1 MQSNTKSF
9 SHFFKFSFRN
19 LIEALSNLFIFF
31 PYFFSVSTLL
41 KTLFAPWKNLVTKK
55 TSRGFE
61 FGEWITRLGL
71 NIMSRFIG
79 AWIRLSILIF
89 FFIVQLIYI
98 FSVPVLII
106 FYLISLPINLVIYL
120 LQPSSEVIKDKS
132 RMIFVK
138 AHLLQPEN
146 QLAVKKW
153 FDYYYK
159 NFVEKT
165 RWWKL
170 HSLFSTPPLGR
181 DWAQG
186 YTPTLDDFC
195 NDLTSSQY
203 QKPIKR
209 IFGRETEIKAIETAL
224 TKTQSANVLIIG
236 DEGVGKHTLID
247 DVAFHIYNGQ
257 TNALLAYK
265 RLLKINLE
273 KILTQTT
280 DQKQRENLL
289 TVLLEEA
296 EEAKNVIILIDNFD
310 KYVSGDQDHVDLTLV
325 FEKMAKSEHLQII
338 GITTPFLYQK
348 YIYNNDYLNHLFTPI
363 NINEVN
369 RLQAEEIM
377 LDVCLRYEKHYQ
389 ITIPYET
396 IITTVD
402 KSDFYITSIPF
413 PEKAI
418 DLLDH
423 ACSRLLENS
432 KSKKNLVL
440 LPNHIDE
447 TLSSITH
454 TPTQL
459 SQQIKDKLNSLEAD
473 LNNKIINQ
481 TVAINNLSSA
491 LRRSFVLLGKRKK
504 PLASFLF
511 LGPTG
516 VGKTETAKALN
527 SIFFKDTPLIRFD
540 MSLYQS
546 KDDIPVLIGSPETN
560 QPGQL
565 TNALRNNPFGVLL
578 LDEIEKAN
586 HDLLNIFLTIF
597 DEGYYVDGLGKKV
610 DCKNLL
616 IIATSNAGTNLLFS
630 NTSSII
636 SANNQTNSVNQ
647 NNFLSI
653 LIEHNLFSPEF
664 LNRFDGVVLFN
675 QIDKTAAET
684 IAKAKLQIII
694 NDIYKL
700 YKVKILVRDEI
711 INQVVTSSN
720 YSQFGA
726 RELERT
732 LRQTIEDKIV
742 KLILENKVKEGDT
755 ITL

>member
-9 SHFFKFSFRN
+9 SHFLKSSFHD
-19 LIEALSNLFIFF
+19 LIEALINLFIFF
-31 PYFFSVSTLL
+31 PYFFSVSTLF
-41 KTLFAPWKNLVTKK
+41 KTLFSPWKNLITKK
-55 TSRGFE
+55 TSRGFY
-61 FGEWITRLGL
+61 FGEWITRLGFNL
-71 NIMSRFIG
+71 MSCCIG

-89 FFIVQLIYI
+89 FFIIQAIYVFTIPLLLISYFISIPINFLIY
-98 FSVPVLII
+98 LI
-106 FYLISLPINLVIYL
+106 
-120 LQPSSEVIKDKS
+120 QPSCEVIKNKIKTDFI
-132 RMIFVK
+132 RT
-138 AHLLQPEN
+138 HLLQSEN
-146 QLAVKKW
+146 QIVVERW
-153 FDYYYK
+153 FDYFYK
-159 NFVEKT
+159 NFIEKT

-170 HSLFSTPPLGR
+170 HSLFLTPPLGR
-181 DWAQG
+181 DWTQG

-195 NDLTSSQY
+195 INLTSSEY

-209 IFGRETEIKAIETAL
+209 IFGRENEIKTIETAL
-224 TKTQSANVLIIG
+224 TKTQSANVIIIG
-236 DEGVGKHTLID
+236 EEGVGKHTLID
-247 DVAFHIYNGQ
+247 DVAYHIYNGQ
-257 TNALLAYK
+257 TNPLLAYK

-289 TVLLEEA
+289 SVLLEEA

-310 KYVSGDQDHVDLTLV
+310 KYVSGDQDRVDLTLV
-325 FEKMAKSEHLQII
+325 FEKMARSEHLQII

-348 YIYNNDYLNHLFTPI
+348 HIYNNDHLNHLFTPVNIKEI
-363 NINEVN
+363 N
-369 RLQAEEIM
+369 RSQAEEIM

-396 IITTVD
+396 IIATVD

-423 ACSRLLENS
+423 ACSSLLENS

-440 LPNHIDE
+440 LPAHIDE

-459 SQQIKDKLNSLEAD
+459 SQKIKDKLNSLETD

-481 TVAINNLSSA
+481 GVAINSLSSA

-527 SIFFKDTPLIRFD
+527 SIFFKDTPIIRFD

-546 KDDIPVLIGSPETN
+546 KDDIPNLIGSPETN

-565 TNALRNNPFGVLL
+565 TNALRNNPYGVLL
-578 LDEIEKAN
+578 LDEIEKADR
-586 HDLLNIFLTIF
+586 DLLNIFLTIF
-597 DEGYYVDGLGKKV
+597 DEGYYNDGNDKRV
-610 DCKNLL
+610 DCKNLI
-616 IIATSNAGTNLLFS
+616 IIATSNAGTNLLFTK
-630 NTSSII
+630 NTSLI
-636 SANNQTNSVNQ
+636 SPKITNNLIS
-647 NNFLSI
+647 FLT
-653 LIEHNLFSPEF
+653 EENLFSPEF
-664 LNRFDGVVLFN
+664 LNRFDGVILFN
-675 QIDKTAAET
+675 PIDKISAET

-700 YKVKILVRDEI
+700 YKVKISVKDEM
-711 INQVVTSSN
+711 INQVVASSN
-720 YSQFGA
+720 YAQFGA

-742 KLILENKVKEGDT
+742 KLILENKVKEGDS
-755 ITL
+755 ISL

>member
-9 SHFFKFSFRN
+9 SHFLKSSFHD
-19 LIEALSNLFIFF
+19 LIEALTNLFIFF
-31 PYFFSVSTLL
+31 PYFFSVSTLF
-41 KTLFAPWKNLVTKK
+41 KTLFSPWKNLITKK
-55 TSRGFE
+55 TSRGFY
-61 FGEWITRLGL
+61 FGEWITRLGFNL
-71 NIMSRFIG
+71 MSCCIG

-89 FFIVQLIYI
+89 FFIIQAIYVFSIPLLLISYFISIPINFLIY
-98 FSVPVLII
+98 LI
-106 FYLISLPINLVIYL
+106 
-120 LQPSSEVIKDKS
+120 QPSCEVIKNKIKTDFI
-132 RMIFVK
+132 RT
-138 AHLLQPEN
+138 HLLQSEN
-146 QLAVKKW
+146 QIVVERW
-153 FDYYYK
+153 FDYFYK
-159 NFVEKT
+159 NFIEKT

-170 HSLFSTPPLGR
+170 HSLFLTPPLGR
-181 DWAQG
+181 DWTQG

-195 NDLTSSQY
+195 INLTSSEY

-209 IFGRETEIKAIETAL
+209 IFGRENEIKTIETAL
-224 TKTQSANVLIIG
+224 TKTQSANVIIIG
-236 DEGVGKHTLID
+236 EEGVGKHTLID
-247 DVAFHIYNGQ
+247 DVAYHIYNGQ
-257 TNALLAYK
+257 TNPLLAYK

-289 TVLLEEA
+289 SVLLEEA

-310 KYVSGDQDHVDLTLV
+310 KYVSGDQDRVDLTLV

-348 YIYNNDYLNHLFTPI
+348 HIYNNDHLNHLFTPVNIKEI
-363 NINEVN
+363 N
-369 RLQAEEIM
+369 RSQAEEIM

-396 IITTVD
+396 IIATVD

-423 ACSRLLENS
+423 ACSSLLENS

-440 LPNHIDE
+440 LPAHIDE

-459 SQQIKDKLNSLEAD
+459 SQKIKDKLNSLETD

-481 TVAINNLSSA
+481 GVAINSLSSA

-527 SIFFKDTPLIRFD
+527 SIFFKDTPIIRFD

-546 KDDIPVLIGSPETN
+546 KDDIPNLIGSPETN

-565 TNALRNNPFGVLL
+565 TNALRNNPYGVLL
-578 LDEIEKAN
+578 LDEIEKADR
-586 HDLLNIFLTIF
+586 DLLNIFLTIF
-597 DEGYYVDGLGKKV
+597 DEGYYNDGNDKRV
-610 DCKNLL
+610 DCKNLI
-616 IIATSNAGTNLLFS
+616 IIATSNAGTNLLFTK
-630 NTSSII
+630 NTSLI
-636 SANNQTNSVNQ
+636 SPKITNNLIS
-647 NNFLSI
+647 FLT
-653 LIEHNLFSPEF
+653 EENLFSPEF
-664 LNRFDGVVLFN
+664 LNRFDGVILFN
-675 QIDKTAAET
+675 PIDKISAET

-700 YKVKILVRDEI
+700 YKVKISVKDEM
-711 INQVVTSSN
+711 INQVVASSN
-720 YSQFGA
+720 YAQFGA

-742 KLILENKVKEGDT
+742 KLILENKVKEGDS
-755 ITL
+755 ISL

>member
-9 SHFFKFSFRN
+9 SHFLKSSFHD
-19 LIEALSNLFIFF
+19 LIEALINLFIFF
-31 PYFFSVSTLL
+31 PYFFSVSTLF
-41 KTLFAPWKNLVTKK
+41 KTLFSPWKNLITKK
-55 TSRGFE
+55 TSRGFY
-61 FGEWITRLGL
+61 FGEWITRLGFNL
-71 NIMSRFIG
+71 MSCCIG

-89 FFIVQLIYI
+89 FFIIQAIYVFSIPLLLISYFISIPINFLIY
-98 FSVPVLII
+98 LI
-106 FYLISLPINLVIYL
+106 
-120 LQPSSEVIKDKS
+120 QPSCEVIKNKIKTDFI
-132 RMIFVK
+132 RT
-138 AHLLQPEN
+138 HLLQSEN
-146 QLAVKKW
+146 QIVVERW
-153 FDYYYK
+153 FDYFYK
-159 NFVEKT
+159 NFIEKT

-170 HSLFSTPPLGR
+170 HSLFLTPPLGR
-181 DWAQG
+181 DWTQG

-195 NDLTSSQY
+195 INLTSSEY

-209 IFGRETEIKAIETAL
+209 IFGRENEIKTIETAL
-224 TKTQSANVLIIG
+224 TKTQSANVIIIG
-236 DEGVGKHTLID
+236 EEGVGKHTLID
-247 DVAFHIYNGQ
+247 DVAYHIYNGQ
-257 TNALLAYK
+257 TNPLLAYK

-289 TVLLEEA
+289 SVLLEEA

-310 KYVSGDQDHVDLTLV
+310 KYVSGDQDRVDLTLV

-348 YIYNNDYLNHLFTPI
+348 HIYNNDHLNHLFTPVNIKEI
-363 NINEVN
+363 N
-369 RLQAEEIM
+369 RSQAEEIM

-396 IITTVD
+396 IIATVD

-423 ACSRLLENS
+423 ACSSLLENS

-440 LPNHIDE
+440 LPAHIDE

-459 SQQIKDKLNSLEAD
+459 SQKIKDKLNSLETD

-481 TVAINNLSSA
+481 GVAINSLSSA

-527 SIFFKDTPLIRFD
+527 SIFFKDTPIIRFD

-546 KDDIPVLIGSPETN
+546 KDDIPNLIGSPETN

-565 TNALRNNPFGVLL
+565 TNALRNNPYGVLL
-578 LDEIEKAN
+578 LDEIEKADR
-586 HDLLNIFLTIF
+586 DLLNIFLTIF
-597 DEGYYVDGLGKKV
+597 DEGYYNDGNDKRV
-610 DCKNLL
+610 DCKNLI
-616 IIATSNAGTNLLFS
+616 IIATSNAGTNLLFTK
-630 NTSSII
+630 NTSLI
-636 SANNQTNSVNQ
+636 SPKITNNLIS
-647 NNFLSI
+647 FLT
-653 LIEHNLFSPEF
+653 EENLFSPEF
-664 LNRFDGVVLFN
+664 LNRFDGVILFN
-675 QIDKTAAET
+675 PIDKISAET

-700 YKVKILVRDEI
+700 YKVKISVKDEM
-711 INQVVTSSN
+711 INQVVASSN
-720 YSQFGA
+720 YAQFGA

-742 KLILENKVKEGDT
+742 KLILENKVKEGDS
-755 ITL
+755 ISL

>member
-9 SHFFKFSFRN
+9 SHFLKSSFHD
-19 LIEALSNLFIFF
+19 LIEALINLFIFF
-31 PYFFSVSTLL
+31 PYFFSVSTLF
-41 KTLFAPWKNLVTKK
+41 KTLFSPWKNLITKK
-55 TSRGFE
+55 TSRGFY
-61 FGEWITRLGL
+61 FGEWITRLGFNL
-71 NIMSRFIG
+71 MSCCIG

-89 FFIVQLIYI
+89 FFIIQAIYVFTIPLLLISYFISIPINFLIY
-98 FSVPVLII
+98 LI
-106 FYLISLPINLVIYL
+106 
-120 LQPSSEVIKDKS
+120 QPSCEVIKNKIKTDFI
-132 RMIFVK
+132 RT
-138 AHLLQPEN
+138 HLLQSEN
-146 QLAVKKW
+146 QIVVERW
-153 FDYYYK
+153 FDYFYK
-159 NFVEKT
+159 NFIEKT

-170 HSLFSTPPLGR
+170 HSLFLTPPLGR
-181 DWAQG
+181 DWTQG

-195 NDLTSSQY
+195 INLTSSEY

-209 IFGRETEIKAIETAL
+209 IFGRENEIKTIETAL
-224 TKTQSANVLIIG
+224 TKTQSANVIIIG
-236 DEGVGKHTLID
+236 EEGVGKHTLID
-247 DVAFHIYNGQ
+247 DVAYHIYNGQ
-257 TNALLAYK
+257 TNPLLAYK

-289 TVLLEEA
+289 SVLLEEA

-310 KYVSGDQDHVDLTLV
+310 KYVSGDQDRVDLTLV

-348 YIYNNDYLNHLFTPI
+348 HIYNNDHLNHLFTPVNIKEI
-363 NINEVN
+363 N
-369 RLQAEEIM
+369 RSQAEEIM

-396 IITTVD
+396 IIATVD

-423 ACSRLLENS
+423 ACSSLLENS

-440 LPNHIDE
+440 LPAHIDE

-459 SQQIKDKLNSLEAD
+459 SQKIKDKLNSLETD

-481 TVAINNLSSA
+481 GVAINSLSSA

-527 SIFFKDTPLIRFD
+527 SIFFKDTPIIRFD

-546 KDDIPVLIGSPETN
+546 KDDIPNLIGSPETN

-565 TNALRNNPFGVLL
+565 TNALRNNPYGVLL
-578 LDEIEKAN
+578 LDEIEKADR
-586 HDLLNIFLTIF
+586 DLLNIFLTIF
-597 DEGYYVDGLGKKV
+597 DEGYYNDGNDKRV
-610 DCKNLL
+610 DCKNLI
-616 IIATSNAGTNLLFS
+616 IIATSNAGTNLLFTK
-630 NTSSII
+630 NTSLI
-636 SANNQTNSVNQ
+636 SPKITNNLIS
-647 NNFLSI
+647 FLT
-653 LIEHNLFSPEF
+653 EENLFSPEF
-664 LNRFDGVVLFN
+664 LNRFDGVILFN
-675 QIDKTAAET
+675 PIDKISAET

-700 YKVKILVRDEI
+700 YKVKISVKDEM
-711 INQVVTSSN
+711 INQVVASSN
-720 YSQFGA
+720 YAQFGA

-742 KLILENKVKEGDT
+742 KLILENKVKEGDS
-755 ITL
+755 ISL

>member
-1 MQSNTKSF
+1 M
-9 SHFFKFSFRN
+9 
-19 LIEALSNLFIFF
+19 I
-31 PYFFSVSTLL
+31 
-41 KTLFAPWKNLVTKK
+41 TKK
-55 TSRGFE
+55 TSRGFY
-61 FGEWITRLGL
+61 FGEWITRLGFNL
-71 NIMSRFIG
+71 MSCCIG

-89 FFIVQLIYI
+89 FFIIQAIYVFTIPLLLISYFISIPINFLIY
-98 FSVPVLII
+98 LI
-106 FYLISLPINLVIYL
+106 
-120 LQPSSEVIKDKS
+120 QPSCEVIKNKIKTDFI
-132 RMIFVK
+132 RT
-138 AHLLQPEN
+138 HLLQSEN
-146 QLAVKKW
+146 QIVVERW
-153 FDYYYK
+153 FDYFYK
-159 NFVEKT
+159 NFIEKT

-170 HSLFSTPPLGR
+170 HSLFLTPPLGR
-181 DWAQG
+181 DWTQG

-195 NDLTSSQY
+195 INLTSSEY

-209 IFGRETEIKAIETAL
+209 IFGRENEIKTIETAL
-224 TKTQSANVLIIG
+224 TKTQSANVIIIG
-236 DEGVGKHTLID
+236 EEGVGKHTLID
-247 DVAFHIYNGQ
+247 DVAYHIYNGQ
-257 TNALLAYK
+257 TNPLLAYK

-289 TVLLEEA
+289 SVLLEEA

-310 KYVSGDQDHVDLTLV
+310 KYVSGDQDRVDLTLV

-348 YIYNNDYLNHLFTPI
+348 HIYNNDHLNHLFTPVNIKEI
-363 NINEVN
+363 N
-369 RLQAEEIM
+369 RSQAEEIM

-396 IITTVD
+396 IIATVD

-423 ACSRLLENS
+423 ACSSLLENS

-440 LPNHIDE
+440 LPAHIDE

-459 SQQIKDKLNSLEAD
+459 SQKIKDKLNSLETD

-481 TVAINNLSSA
+481 GVAINSLSSA

-527 SIFFKDTPLIRFD
+527 SIFFKDTPIIRFD

-546 KDDIPVLIGSPETN
+546 KDDIPNLIGSPETN

-565 TNALRNNPFGVLL
+565 TNALRNNPYGVLL
-578 LDEIEKAN
+578 LDEIEKADR
-586 HDLLNIFLTIF
+586 DLLNIFLTIF
-597 DEGYYVDGLGKKV
+597 DEGYYNDGNDKRV
-610 DCKNLL
+610 DCKNLI
-616 IIATSNAGTNLLFS
+616 IIATSNAGTNLLFTK
-630 NTSSII
+630 NTSLI
-636 SANNQTNSVNQ
+636 SPKITNNLIS
-647 NNFLSI
+647 FLT
-653 LIEHNLFSPEF
+653 EENLFSPEF
-664 LNRFDGVVLFN
+664 LNRFDGVILFN
-675 QIDKTAAET
+675 PIDKISAET

-700 YKVKILVRDEI
+700 YKVKISVKDEM
-711 INQVVTSSN
+711 INQVVASSN
-720 YSQFGA
+720 YAQFGARELERTLRQTIEDKIVKLILENKVKEAVKDEMINQVVASSNYAQFGA

-742 KLILENKVKEGDT
+742 KLILENKVKEGDS
-755 ITL
+755 ISL

>member
-1 MQSNTKSF
+1 
-9 SHFFKFSFRN
+9 
-19 LIEALSNLFIFF
+19 
-31 PYFFSVSTLL
+31 
-41 KTLFAPWKNLVTKK
+41 
-55 TSRGFE
+55 
-61 FGEWITRLGL
+61 RLGFNL
-71 NIMSRFIG
+71 MSCCIG

-89 FFIVQLIYI
+89 FFIIQAIYVFTIPLLLISYFISIPINFLIY
-98 FSVPVLII
+98 LI
-106 FYLISLPINLVIYL
+106 
-120 LQPSSEVIKDKS
+120 QPSCEVIKNKIKTDFI
-132 RMIFVK
+132 RT
-138 AHLLQPEN
+138 HLLQSEN
-146 QLAVKKW
+146 QIVVERW
-153 FDYYYK
+153 FDYFYK
-159 NFVEKT
+159 NFIEKT

-170 HSLFSTPPLGR
+170 HSLFLTPPLGR
-181 DWAQG
+181 DWTQG

-195 NDLTSSQY
+195 INLTSSEY

-209 IFGRETEIKAIETAL
+209 IFGRENEIKTIETAL
-224 TKTQSANVLIIG
+224 TKTQSANVIIIG
-236 DEGVGKHTLID
+236 EEGVGKHTLID
-247 DVAFHIYNGQ
+247 DVAYHIYNGQ
-257 TNALLAYK
+257 TNPLLAYK

-289 TVLLEEA
+289 SVLLEEA

-310 KYVSGDQDHVDLTLV
+310 KYVSGDQDRVDLTLV

-348 YIYNNDYLNHLFTPI
+348 HIYNNDHLNHLFTPVNIKEI
-363 NINEVN
+363 N
-369 RLQAEEIM
+369 RSQAEEIM

-396 IITTVD
+396 IIATVD

-423 ACSRLLENS
+423 ACSSLLENS

-440 LPNHIDE
+440 LPAHIDE

-459 SQQIKDKLNSLEAD
+459 SQKIKDKLNSLETD

-481 TVAINNLSSA
+481 GVAINSLSSA

-527 SIFFKDTPLIRFD
+527 SIFFKDTPIIRFD

-546 KDDIPVLIGSPETN
+546 KDDIPNLIGSPETN

-565 TNALRNNPFGVLL
+565 TNALRNNPYGVLL
-578 LDEIEKAN
+578 LDEIEKADR
-586 HDLLNIFLTIF
+586 DLLNIFLTIF
-597 DEGYYVDGLGKKV
+597 DEGYYNDGNDKRV
-610 DCKNLL
+610 DCKNLI
-616 IIATSNAGTNLLFS
+616 IIATSNAGTNLLFTK
-630 NTSSII
+630 NTSLI
-636 SANNQTNSVNQ
+636 SPKITNNLIS
-647 NNFLSI
+647 FLT
-653 LIEHNLFSPEF
+653 EENLFSPEF
-664 LNRFDGVVLFN
+664 LNRFDGVILFN
-675 QIDKTAAET
+675 PIDKISAET

-700 YKVKILVRDEI
+700 YKVKISVKDEM
-711 INQVVTSSN
+711 INQVVASSN
-720 YSQFGA
+720 YAQFGA

-742 KLILENKVKEGDT
+742 KLILENKVKEGDS
-755 ITL
+755 ISL

>member
-9 SHFFKFSFRN
+9 SHFLKSSFHD
-19 LIEALSNLFIFF
+19 LIEALINLFIFF
-31 PYFFSVSTLL
+31 PYFFSVSTLF
-41 KTLFAPWKNLVTKK
+41 KTLFSPWKNLITKK
-55 TSRGFE
+55 TSRGFY
-61 FGEWITRLGL
+61 FGEWITRLGFNL
-71 NIMSRFIG
+71 MSCCIG

-89 FFIVQLIYI
+89 FFIIQAIYVFTIPLLLISYFISIPINFLIY
-98 FSVPVLII
+98 LI
-106 FYLISLPINLVIYL
+106 
-120 LQPSSEVIKDKS
+120 QPSCEVIKNKIKTDFI
-132 RMIFVK
+132 RT
-138 AHLLQPEN
+138 HLLHSEN
-146 QLAVKKW
+146 QIVVERW
-153 FDYYYK
+153 FDYFYK
-159 NFVEKT
+159 NFIEKT

-170 HSLFSTPPLGR
+170 HSLFLTPPLGR
-181 DWAQG
+181 DWTQG

-195 NDLTSSQY
+195 INLTSSEY

-209 IFGRETEIKAIETAL
+209 IFGRENEIKTIETAL
-224 TKTQSANVLIIG
+224 TKTQSANVIIIG
-236 DEGVGKHTLID
+236 EEGVGKHTLID
-247 DVAFHIYNGQ
+247 DVAYHIYNGQ
-257 TNALLAYK
+257 TNPLLAYK

-289 TVLLEEA
+289 SVLLEEA

-310 KYVSGDQDHVDLTLV
+310 KYVSGDQDRVDLTLV

-348 YIYNNDYLNHLFTPI
+348 HIYNNDHLNHLFTPVNIKEI
-363 NINEVN
+363 N
-369 RLQAEEIM
+369 RSQAEEIM

-396 IITTVD
+396 IIATVD

-423 ACSRLLENS
+423 ACSSLLENS

-440 LPNHIDE
+440 LPAHIDE

-459 SQQIKDKLNSLEAD
+459 SQKIKDKLNSLETD

-481 TVAINNLSSA
+481 GVAINSLSSA

-527 SIFFKDTPLIRFD
+527 SIFFKDTPIIRFD

-546 KDDIPVLIGSPETN
+546 KDDIPNLIGSPETN

-565 TNALRNNPFGVLL
+565 TNALRNNPYGVLL
-578 LDEIEKAN
+578 LDEIEKADR
-586 HDLLNIFLTIF
+586 DLLNIFLTIF
-597 DEGYYVDGLGKKV
+597 DEGYYNDGNDKRV
-610 DCKNLL
+610 DCKNLI
-616 IIATSNAGTNLLFS
+616 IIATSNAGTNLLFTK
-630 NTSSII
+630 NTSLI
-636 SANNQTNSVNQ
+636 SPKITNNLIS
-647 NNFLSI
+647 FLT
-653 LIEHNLFSPEF
+653 EENLFSPEF
-664 LNRFDGVVLFN
+664 LNRFDGVILFN
-675 QIDKTAAET
+675 PIDKISAET

-700 YKVKILVRDEI
+700 YKVKISVKDEM
-711 INQVVTSSN
+711 INQVVASSN
-720 YSQFGA
+720 YAQFGA

-742 KLILENKVKEGDT
+742 KLILENKVKEGDS
-755 ITL
+755 ISL

>member
-9 SHFFKFSFRN
+9 SHFLKSSFHD
-19 LIEALSNLFIFF
+19 LIEALINLFIFF
-31 PYFFSVSTLL
+31 PYFFSVSTLF
-41 KTLFAPWKNLVTKK
+41 KTLFSPWKNLITKK
-55 TSRGFE
+55 TSRGFY
-61 FGEWITRLGL
+61 FGEWITRLGFNL
-71 NIMSRFIG
+71 MSCCIG

-89 FFIVQLIYI
+89 FFIIQAIYVFTIPLLLISYFISIPINFLIY
-98 FSVPVLII
+98 LI
-106 FYLISLPINLVIYL
+106 
-120 LQPSSEVIKDKS
+120 QPSCEVIKNKIKTDFI
-132 RMIFVK
+132 RT
-138 AHLLQPEN
+138 HLLQSEN
-146 QLAVKKW
+146 QIVVERW
-153 FDYYYK
+153 FDYFYK
-159 NFVEKT
+159 NFIEKT

-170 HSLFSTPPLGR
+170 KNLFSTPPLGR

-195 NDLTSSQY
+195 INLTSSEY

-209 IFGRETEIKAIETAL
+209 IFGRENEIKTIETAL
-224 TKTQSANVLIIG
+224 TKTQSANVIIIG
-236 DEGVGKHTLID
+236 EEGVGKHTLID
-247 DVAFHIYNGQ
+247 DVAYHIYNGQ
-257 TNALLAYK
+257 TNPLLAYK

-289 TVLLEEA
+289 SVLLEEA

-310 KYVSGDQDHVDLTLV
+310 KYVSGDQDRVDLTLV

-348 YIYNNDYLNHLFTPI
+348 HIYNNDHLNHLFTPVNIKEI
-363 NINEVN
+363 N
-369 RLQAEEIM
+369 RSQAEEIM

-396 IITTVD
+396 IIATVD

-423 ACSRLLENS
+423 ACSSLLENS

-440 LPNHIDE
+440 LPAHIDE

-459 SQQIKDKLNSLEAD
+459 SQKIKDKLNSLETD

-481 TVAINNLSSA
+481 GVAINSLSSA

-527 SIFFKDTPLIRFD
+527 SIFFKDTPIIRFD

-546 KDDIPVLIGSPETN
+546 KDDIPNLIGSPETN

-565 TNALRNNPFGVLL
+565 TNALRNNPYGVLL
-578 LDEIEKAN
+578 LDEIEKADR
-586 HDLLNIFLTIF
+586 DLLNIFLTIF
-597 DEGYYVDGLGKKV
+597 DEGYYNDGNDKRV
-610 DCKNLL
+610 DCKNLI
-616 IIATSNAGTNLLFS
+616 IIATSNAGTNLLFTK
-630 NTSSII
+630 NTSLI
-636 SANNQTNSVNQ
+636 SPKITNNLIS
-647 NNFLSI
+647 FLT
-653 LIEHNLFSPEF
+653 EENLFSPEF
-664 LNRFDGVVLFN
+664 LNRFDGVILFN
-675 QIDKTAAET
+675 PIDKISAET

-700 YKVKILVRDEI
+700 YKVKISVKDEM
-711 INQVVTSSN
+711 INQVVASSN
-720 YSQFGA
+720 YAQFGA

-742 KLILENKVKEGDT
+742 KLILENKVKEGDS
-755 ITL
+755 ISL

>member
-9 SHFFKFSFRN
+9 SHFLKSSFHD
-19 LIEALSNLFIFF
+19 LIEALINLFIFF
-31 PYFFSVSTLL
+31 PYFFSVSTLF
-41 KTLFAPWKNLVTKK
+41 KTLFSPWKNLITKK
-55 TSRGFE
+55 TSRGFY
-61 FGEWITRLGL
+61 FGEWITRLGFNL
-71 NIMSRFIG
+71 MSCCIG

-89 FFIVQLIYI
+89 FFIIQAIYVFTIPLLLISYFISIPINFLIY
-98 FSVPVLII
+98 LI
-106 FYLISLPINLVIYL
+106 
-120 LQPSSEVIKDKS
+120 QPSCEVIKNKIKTDFI
-132 RMIFVK
+132 RT
-138 AHLLQPEN
+138 HLLQSEN
-146 QLAVKKW
+146 QIVVERW
-153 FDYYYK
+153 FDYFYK
-159 NFVEKT
+159 NFIEKT

-170 HSLFSTPPLGR
+170 HSLFLTPPLGR
-181 DWAQG
+181 DWTQG

-195 NDLTSSQY
+195 INLTSSEY

-209 IFGRETEIKAIETAL
+209 IFGRENEIKTIETAL
-224 TKTQSANVLIIG
+224 TKTQSANVIIIG
-236 DEGVGKHTLID
+236 EEGVGKHTLID
-247 DVAFHIYNGQ
+247 DVAYHIYNGQ
-257 TNALLAYK
+257 TNPLLAYK

-289 TVLLEEA
+289 SVLLEEA

-310 KYVSGDQDHVDLTLV
+310 KYVSGDQDRVDLTLV

-348 YIYNNDYLNHLFTPI
+348 HIYNNDHLNHLFTPVNIKEI
-363 NINEVN
+363 N
-369 RLQAEEIM
+369 RSQAEEIM

-396 IITTVD
+396 IIATVD

-423 ACSRLLENS
+423 ACSSLLENS

-440 LPNHIDE
+440 LPAHIDE

-459 SQQIKDKLNSLEAD
+459 SQKIKDKLNSLETD

-481 TVAINNLSSA
+481 GVAINSLSSA

-527 SIFFKDTPLIRFD
+527 SIFFKDTPIIRFD

-546 KDDIPVLIGSPETN
+546 KDDIPNLIGSPETN

-565 TNALRNNPFGVLL
+565 TNALRNNPYGVLL
-578 LDEIEKAN
+578 LDEIEKADR
-586 HDLLNIFLTIF
+586 DLLNIFLTIF
-597 DEGYYVDGLGKKV
+597 DEGYYNDGNDKRV
-610 DCKNLL
+610 DCKNLI
-616 IIATSNAGTNLLFS
+616 IIATSNAGTNLLFTK
-630 NTSSII
+630 NTSLI
-636 SANNQTNSVNQ
+636 SPKITNNLIS
-647 NNFLSI
+647 FLT
-653 LIEHNLFSPEF
+653 EENLFSPEF
-664 LNRFDGVVLFN
+664 LNRFDGVILFN
-675 QIDKTAAET
+675 PIDKISAET

-700 YKVKILVRDEI
+700 YKVKISVKDEM
-711 INQVVTSSN
+711 INQVVASSN
-720 YSQFGA
+720 YAQFGA

-742 KLILENKVKEGDT
+742 KLILENKVKEGDS
-755 ITL
+755 ITV

>member
-9 SHFFKFSFRN
+9 SHFLKSSFHD
-19 LIEALSNLFIFF
+19 LIEALINLFIFF
-31 PYFFSVSTLL
+31 PYFFSVSTLF
-41 KTLFAPWKNLVTKK
+41 KTLFSPWKNLVTKK
-55 TSRGFE
+55 ASRGFY
-61 FGEWITRLGL
+61 FGEWITRLGFNL
-71 NIMSRFIG
+71 MSCCIG

-89 FFIVQLIYI
+89 FFIIQAIYVFSIPLLLISYFISIPINFLIY
-98 FSVPVLII
+98 LI
-106 FYLISLPINLVIYL
+106 
-120 LQPSSEVIKDKS
+120 QPSCEVIKNKIKTDFI
-132 RMIFVK
+132 RT
-138 AHLLQPEN
+138 HLLQSEN
-146 QLAVKKW
+146 QIVVERW
-153 FDYYYK
+153 FDYFYK
-159 NFVEKT
+159 NFIEKT

-170 HSLFSTPPLGR
+170 HSLFLTPPLGR
-181 DWAQG
+181 DWTQG

-195 NDLTSSQY
+195 INLTSSEY

-209 IFGRETEIKAIETAL
+209 IFGRENEIKTIETAL
-224 TKTQSANVLIIG
+224 TKTQSANVIIIG
-236 DEGVGKHTLID
+236 EEGVGKHTLID
-247 DVAFHIYNGQ
+247 DVAYHIYNGQ
-257 TNALLAYK
+257 TNPLLAYK

-289 TVLLEEA
+289 SVLLEEA

-310 KYVSGDQDHVDLTLV
+310 KYVSGDQDRVDLTLV

-348 YIYNNDYLNHLFTPI
+348 HIYNNDHLNHLFTPVNIKEI
-363 NINEVN
+363 N
-369 RLQAEEIM
+369 RSQAEEIM

-396 IITTVD
+396 IIATVD

-423 ACSRLLENS
+423 ACSSLLENS

-440 LPNHIDE
+440 LPAHIDE

-459 SQQIKDKLNSLEAD
+459 SQKIKDKLNSLETD

-481 TVAINNLSSA
+481 GVAINSLSSA

-527 SIFFKDTPLIRFD
+527 SIFFKDTPIIRFD

-546 KDDIPVLIGSPETN
+546 KDDIPNLIGSPETN

-565 TNALRNNPFGVLL
+565 TNALRNNPYGVLL
-578 LDEIEKAN
+578 LDEIEKADR
-586 HDLLNIFLTIF
+586 DLLNIFLTIF
-597 DEGYYVDGLGKKV
+597 DEGYYNDGNDKRV
-610 DCKNLL
+610 DCKNLI
-616 IIATSNAGTNLLFS
+616 IIATSNAGTNLLFTK
-630 NTSSII
+630 NTSLI
-636 SANNQTNSVNQ
+636 SPKITNNLIS
-647 NNFLSI
+647 FLT
-653 LIEHNLFSPEF
+653 EENLFSPEF
-664 LNRFDGVVLFN
+664 LNRFDGVILFN
-675 QIDKTAAET
+675 PIDKISAET

-700 YKVKILVRDEI
+700 YKVKISVKDEM
-711 INQVVTSSN
+711 INQVVASSN
-720 YSQFGA
+720 YAQFGA

-742 KLILENKVKEGDT
+742 KLILENKVKEGDS
-755 ITL
+755 ISL

>member
-9 SHFFKFSFRN
+9 SHFLKSSFHD
-19 LIEALSNLFIFF
+19 LIEALINLFIFF
-31 PYFFSVSTLL
+31 PYFFSVSTLF
-41 KTLFAPWKNLVTKK
+41 KTLFSPWKNLITKK
-55 TSRGFE
+55 TSRGFY
-61 FGEWITRLGL
+61 FGEWITRLGFNL
-71 NIMSRFIG
+71 MSCCIG

-89 FFIVQLIYI
+89 FFIIQAIYVFTIPLLLISYFISIPINFLIY
-98 FSVPVLII
+98 LI
-106 FYLISLPINLVIYL
+106 
-120 LQPSSEVIKDKS
+120 QPSCEVIKNKIKTDFI
-132 RMIFVK
+132 RT
-138 AHLLQPEN
+138 HLLHSEN
-146 QLAVKKW
+146 QIVVERW
-153 FDYYYK
+153 FDYFYK
-159 NFVEKT
+159 NFIEKT

-170 HSLFSTPPLGR
+170 KNLFSTPPLGR

-195 NDLTSSQY
+195 INLTSSEY

-209 IFGRETEIKAIETAL
+209 IFGRENEIKTIETAL
-224 TKTQSANVLIIG
+224 TKTQSANVIIIG
-236 DEGVGKHTLID
+236 EEGVGKHTLID
-247 DVAFHIYNGQ
+247 DVAYHIYNGQ
-257 TNALLAYK
+257 TNPLLAYK

-289 TVLLEEA
+289 SVLLEEA

-310 KYVSGDQDHVDLTLV
+310 KYVSGDQDRVDLTLV

-348 YIYNNDYLNHLFTPI
+348 HIYNNDHLNHLFTPVNIKEI
-363 NINEVN
+363 N
-369 RLQAEEIM
+369 RSQAEEIM

-396 IITTVD
+396 IIATVD

-423 ACSRLLENS
+423 ACSSLLENS

-440 LPNHIDE
+440 LPAHIDE

-459 SQQIKDKLNSLEAD
+459 SQKIKDKLNSLETD

-481 TVAINNLSSA
+481 GVAINSLSSA

-527 SIFFKDTPLIRFD
+527 SIFFKDTPIIRFD

-546 KDDIPVLIGSPETN
+546 KDDIPNLIGSPETN

-565 TNALRNNPFGVLL
+565 TNALRNNPYGVLL
-578 LDEIEKAN
+578 LDEIEKADR
-586 HDLLNIFLTIF
+586 DLLNIFLTIF
-597 DEGYYVDGLGKKV
+597 DEGYYNDGNDKRV
-610 DCKNLL
+610 DCKNLI
-616 IIATSNAGTNLLFS
+616 IIATSNAGTNLLFTK
-630 NTSSII
+630 NTSLI
-636 SANNQTNSVNQ
+636 SPKITNNLIS
-647 NNFLSI
+647 FLT
-653 LIEHNLFSPEF
+653 EENLFSPEF
-664 LNRFDGVVLFN
+664 LNRFDGVILFN
-675 QIDKTAAET
+675 PIDKISAET

-700 YKVKILVRDEI
+700 YKVKISVKDEM
-711 INQVVTSSN
+711 INQVVASSN
-720 YSQFGA
+720 YAQFGA

-742 KLILENKVKEGDT
+742 KLILENKVKEGDS
-755 ITL
+755 ISL

>member
-1 MQSNTKSF
+1 
-9 SHFFKFSFRN
+9 
-19 LIEALSNLFIFF
+19 
-31 PYFFSVSTLL
+31 
-41 KTLFAPWKNLVTKK
+41 
-55 TSRGFE
+55 
-61 FGEWITRLGL
+61 
-71 NIMSRFIG
+71 
-79 AWIRLSILIF
+79 LSILIF
-89 FFIVQLIYI
+89 FFIIQAIYVFTIPLLLISYFISIPINFLIY
-98 FSVPVLII
+98 LI
-106 FYLISLPINLVIYL
+106 
-120 LQPSSEVIKDKS
+120 QPSCEVIKNKIKTDFI
-132 RMIFVK
+132 RT
-138 AHLLQPEN
+138 HLLQSEN
-146 QLAVKKW
+146 QIVVERW
-153 FDYYYK
+153 FDYFYK
-159 NFVEKT
+159 NFIEKT

-170 HSLFSTPPLGR
+170 HSLFLTPPLGR
-181 DWAQG
+181 DWTQG

-195 NDLTSSQY
+195 INLTSSEY

-209 IFGRETEIKAIETAL
+209 IFGRENEIKTIETAL
-224 TKTQSANVLIIG
+224 TKTQSANVIIIG
-236 DEGVGKHTLID
+236 EEGVGKHTLID
-247 DVAFHIYNGQ
+247 DVAYHIYNGQ
-257 TNALLAYK
+257 TNPLLAYK

-289 TVLLEEA
+289 SVLLEEA

-310 KYVSGDQDHVDLTLV
+310 KYVSGDQDRVDLTLV

-348 YIYNNDYLNHLFTPI
+348 HIYNNDHLNHLFTPVNIKEI
-363 NINEVN
+363 N
-369 RLQAEEIM
+369 RSQAEEIM

-396 IITTVD
+396 IIATVD

-423 ACSRLLENS
+423 ACSSLLENS

-440 LPNHIDE
+440 LPAHIDE

-459 SQQIKDKLNSLEAD
+459 SQKIKDKLNSLETD

-481 TVAINNLSSA
+481 GVAINSLSSA

-527 SIFFKDTPLIRFD
+527 SIFFKDTPIIRFD

-546 KDDIPVLIGSPETN
+546 KDDIPNLIGSPETN

-565 TNALRNNPFGVLL
+565 TNALRNNPYGVLL
-578 LDEIEKAN
+578 LDEIEKADR
-586 HDLLNIFLTIF
+586 DLLNIFLTIF
-597 DEGYYVDGLGKKV
+597 DEGYYNDGNDKRV
-610 DCKNLL
+610 DCKNLI
-616 IIATSNAGTNLLFS
+616 IIATSNAGTNLLFTK
-630 NTSSII
+630 NTSLI
-636 SANNQTNSVNQ
+636 SPKITNNLIS
-647 NNFLSI
+647 FLT
-653 LIEHNLFSPEF
+653 EENLFSPEF
-664 LNRFDGVVLFN
+664 LNRFDGVILFN
-675 QIDKTAAET
+675 PIDKISAET

-700 YKVKILVRDEI
+700 YKVKISVKDEM
-711 INQVVTSSN
+711 INQVVASSN
-720 YSQFGA
+720 YAQFGA

-742 KLILENKVKEGDT
+742 KLILENKVKEGDS
-755 ITL
+755 ISL